1 MVFENEVG
9 NYSKE
14 ELEKFV
20 VFAWLALVPL
30 KHTHTYMRLVKC
42 KHRSLYRMQPDS
54 MRITKLIYTSKT
66 TYIHIVT
73 LNRNENG
80 FQCSLTGTRLI
91 LTKLCTLERPITR
104 NFDFYCYVS
113 CPIILW
119 NKLQ

>member
-14 ELEKFV
+14 ELEKSV
-20 VFAWLALVPL
+20 VLAWPALVPL
-30 KHTHTYMRLVKC
+30 KHTYTYMRLMKC

-73 LNRNENG
+73 LNRKENG

>member
-30 KHTHTYMRLVKC
+30 KHTHTYMQLVKC

-73 LNRNENG
+73 LNRKENG